1 MIVSG
6 PGSRGAVLWAWEAER
21 EGGEGDGRWGQVAP
35 AWPQGCLVRGDGARR
50 GPPVGAL
57 LPGRRPDPTF
67 LVRGAWTYREKEAGQ
82 AVWGAEGSQEQR
94 GAGSQS
100 FKGSLGQEV
109 AACSLPVCSGRSRGV
124 SPVCARVCVRVWAA
138 ALHGEPSKCSL
149 VKFLET
155 ERPSFYM
162 F

>member
-1 MIVSG
+1 MLFRSPAPNPASIPAVPGAQFGSLSQRVIVSG

-82 AVWGAEGSQEQR
+82 AVWGAE
-94 GAGSQS
+94 
-100 FKGSLGQEV
+100 
-109 AACSLPVCSGRSRGV
+109 
-124 SPVCARVCVRVWAA
+124 
-138 ALHGEPSKCSL
+138 
-149 VKFLET
+149 VKL
-155 ERPSFYM
+155 YLL
-162 F
+162 